1 MHNSGKVF
9 FAGVGDHQTPCP
21 GAIQIWKLPFEK
33 ASELQAHS
41 KPVTRIRTTSNNT
54 HLFSVGQD
62 GLLCIFDIK
71 DRDPKSQESAQLQL
85 KYSEEILTEKF
96 QLESLKA
103 DVENLESKFKS
114 SEEANNE
121 VDIQINVKKQM
132 DTISERKNELDH

>member
-1 MHNSGKVF
+1 M
-9 FAGVGDHQTPCP
+9 
-21 GAIQIWKLPFEK
+21 
-33 ASELQAHS
+33 
-41 KPVTRIRTTSNNT
+41 PVTRIRTTSNNT

-62 GLLCIFDIK
+62 GLLCIFDVK